1 MIKVIAGEKG
11 TGKTAQ
17 LVEDINEQA
26 TTDNNI
32 VCIERG
38 NRLDRLL
45 KYRVRLVDI
54 TEYPVEGFEQ
64 FLSFIGGICAKD
76 YDVTHIYVD
85 SILKVTGETDY
96 ERFGNFLD
104 NLDKFLG
111 DKITATIICSR
122 AASVLPESVTK
133 YC

>member
-17 LVEDINEQA
+17 LVEDINAQA

-32 VCIERG
+32 VCIERSD
-38 NRLDRLL
+38 RLDRLL
-45 KYRVRLVDI
+45 KYRVRLVNID
-54 TEYPVEGFEQ
+54 EYPVEGFEQ
-64 FLSFIGGICAKD
+64 FLSFICGICAKD

-85 SILKVTGETDY
+85 SILKVTNETDY
-96 ERFGNFLD
+96 ERFGAFLD
-104 NLDKFLG
+104 KLNTFLG
-111 DKITATIICSR
+111 GKITATIICSR
-122 AASVLPESVTK
+122 AKEVLPESVTK

>member
-17 LVEDINEQA
+17 LVDMINEQA

-32 VCIERG
+32 VCIQRG
-38 NRLDRLL
+38 HRLDRLI
-45 KYRVRLVDI
+45 KYSVRLVDLD
-54 TEYPVEGFEQ
+54 EYPVEGFEQ
-64 FLSFIGGICAKD
+64 FLSFVAGICAKD

-85 SILKVTGETDY
+85 SILKITGETDY
-96 ERFGNFLD
+96 DRFAAFLEKF
-104 NLDKFLG
+104 NEFLG

-122 AASVLPESVTK
+122 AADVLPESVTK

>member
-85 SILKVTGETDY
+85 SILKVTNETDY
-96 ERFGNFLD
+96 ERFGVFLD
-104 NLDKFLG
+104 KLNTFLG

-122 AASVLPESVTK
+122 AVDVLPESVTK

>member
-26 TTDNNI
+26 TTDNI
-32 VCIERG
+32 VCIQRG
-38 NRLDRLL
+38 HRLDRLL
-45 KYRVRLVDI
+45 KYRVRLVDLD
-54 TEYPVEGFEQ
+54 EYPVEGFEQ
-64 FLSFIGGICAKD
+64 FLSFVAGICAKD

-85 SILKVTGETDY
+85 SILKITGETDY
-96 ERFGNFLD
+96 ERFGQF
-104 NLDKFLG
+104 LDKFNAFLG
-111 DKITATIICSR
+111 EKITATIICSR
-122 AASVLPESVTK
+122 AADVLPESVTK